1 MIFGTQMVLYDY
13 HHGIL
18 NRMFSQVT
26 ITDFHLYL
34 DCLNFN
40 CCLVG
45 NSNETHAF
53 VNFKDFTI
61 QLPICKLQT
70 LDKYCRQRNSAIIN
84 QRQHTVSL
92 IITAR
97 GSVDH

>member
-18 NRMFSQVT
+18 NRMFSQEK
-26 ITDFHLYL
+26 ITDVHLYL
-34 DCLNFN
+34 DCLSFS

-45 NSNETHAF
+45 NPIETHLSTLK
-53 VNFKDFTI
+53 VLRSGFTI

-70 LDKYCRQRNSAIIN
+70 PDKYCRQRSFAIIN
-84 QRQHTVSL
+84 QRQNTQFL
-92 IITAR
+92 
-97 GSVDH
+97 